1 MSSVLNFKMEFIM
14 KKLSAKEKMLQTL
27 TKKTGYNT
35 FSVAQA
41 RSRFGITN
49 VAARIAELRNE
60 GYAIYTNIKSRA
72 DGSKVAVYR
81 LGTPSKSFKAQCR
94 AMGVRPQTA

>member
-1 MSSVLNFKMEFIM
+1 M
-14 KKLSAKEKMLQTL
+14 KKLTAKQKMLQTL
-27 TKKTGYNT
+27 TKSTGYNT

-41 RSRFGITN
+41 RARFGITN
-49 VAARIAELRNE
+49 VAARIAELRSE

-72 DGSKVAVYR
+72 DGTKVAVYR
-81 LGTPSKSFKAQCR
+81 LGSPSKSFKAQCR

>member
-1 MSSVLNFKMEFIM
+1 M
-14 KKLSAKEKMLQTL
+14 KKMSAKQRMLTAL
-27 TKKTGYNT
+27 TKADGYNT

-41 RSRFGITN
+41 RNRFGISN
-49 VAARIAELRNE
+49 VAARIAELRQE
-60 GYAIYTNIKSRA
+60 GYAIYTNLKIRS

-94 AMGVRPQTA
+94 ANGVRPQTV

>member
-1 MSSVLNFKMEFIM
+1 M
-14 KKLSAKEKMLQTL
+14 KKMSAKQRMLTAL
-27 TKKTGYNT
+27 TKAAGYNT

-41 RSRFGITN
+41 RSRFGISN
-49 VAARIAELRNE
+49 VAARIAELRQE
-60 GYAIYTNIKSRA
+60 GYAIYTNLKTRG

-94 AMGVRPQTA
+94 ANGVRPQTA

>member
-1 MSSVLNFKMEFIM
+1 MFLNLKWSFFM
-14 KKLSAKEKMLQTL
+14 KKLTAKEKMLQAL
-27 TKKTGYNT
+27 TKKEGYNT

-41 RSRFGITN
+41 RTRFGISN
-49 VAARIAELRNE
+49 VAARIAELRTE

-94 AMGVRPQTA
+94 AMGVCPQTA

>member
-1 MSSVLNFKMEFIM
+1 M
-14 KKLSAKEKMLQTL
+14 KKLTAKQKMLQTL
-27 TKKTGYNT
+27 TKSTGYNT

-41 RSRFGITN
+41 RARFGITN

-60 GYAIYTNIKSRA
+60 GYALYTNIKSRA
-72 DGSKVAVYR
+72 DGTKVAVYR

>member
-1 MSSVLNFKMEFIM
+1 M
-14 KKLSAKEKMLQTL
+14 KKLTVKQKMLQTL
-27 TKKTGYNT
+27 TKTTGYNT

-41 RSRFGITN
+41 RARFGITN

-60 GYAIYTNIKSRA
+60 GYSIYTNIKSRA
-72 DGSKVAVYR
+72 DGTKVAVYR

-94 AMGVRPQTA
+94 AMGVRPQTV

>member
-1 MSSVLNFKMEFIM
+1 M
-14 KKLSAKEKMLQTL
+14 KKLTVKQKMLQAL
-27 TKKTGYNT
+27 SKKEGYNT

-49 VAARIAELRNE
+49 VAARIAELRSE

-81 LGTPSKSFKAQCR
+81 LGSPSKSFKAQCR

>member
-1 MSSVLNFKMEFIM
+1 MFSILKWSFFM
-14 KKLSAKEKMLQTL
+14 KKVSAKQKMLNTL
-27 TKKTGYNT
+27 TKSEGYNT

-41 RSRFGITN
+41 RSRFGVGNI
-49 VAARIAELRNE
+49 AARIAELRNE

-94 AMGVRPQTA
+94 SLGISPQTV

>member
-1 MSSVLNFKMEFIM
+1 MEFIM
-14 KKLSAKEKMLQTL
+14 KKLTAKQKMLQTL
-27 TKKTGYNT
+27 TKSTGYNT

-41 RSRFGITN
+41 RARFGITN

-60 GYAIYTNIKSRA
+60 GYSIYTNIKSRA
-72 DGSKVAVYR
+72 DGTKVAVYR